1 MGEVIR
7 NVVKELRQ
15 TTAKLEDAEK
25 TAEHRKKKCE
35 EFKQKYLAIKKKMK
49 YIIVQMFL
57 LTSCVH
63 HRKGIL
69 LKQKYI

>member
-7 NVVKELRQ
+7 NLVKELRQ

-35 EFKQKYLAIKKKMK
+35 EFKQKYLAIKKENEIH
-49 YIIVQMFL
+49 YCANVFID
-57 LTSCVH
+57 
-63 HRKGIL
+63 
-69 LKQKYI
+69 